1 MTTISSRVVGT
12 STAVVSRTQVE
23 SGESPLGI
31 MIADAQQ
38 AAALKASNQGSDF
51 TLMNPG
57 GVRADLLINS
67 SNQITFGDVFAVQPF
82 GNSIVTLSLTG
93 KQIRDVLEQQWSGAN
108 ANSPRILQPSKELSY
123 QYAANTAVSPRASN
137 IIVAGS
143 PLVDIK
149 VYRVTVNSFLAD
161 GGDNF
166 TVLKEGQNRVGGGQD
181 IDALETYVT
190 SNSPLTIQLQLELK
204 LSSN

>member
-12 STAVVSRTQVE
+12 ATAVISRTQVE

-67 SNQITFGDVFAVQPF
+67 SNQITFGDVLRF
-82 GNSIVTLSLTG
+82 NLSVTLL
-93 KQIRDVLEQQWSGAN
+93 
-108 ANSPRILQPSKELSY
+108 
-123 QYAANTAVSPRASN
+123 
-137 IIVAGS
+137 
-143 PLVDIK
+143 
-149 VYRVTVNSFLAD
+149 
-161 GGDNF
+161 
-166 TVLKEGQNRVGGGQD
+166 
-181 IDALETYVT
+181 
-190 SNSPLTIQLQLELK
+190 
-204 LSSN
+204 

>member
-1 MTTISSRVVGT
+1 
-12 STAVVSRTQVE
+12 VSRTQVE
-23 SGESPLGI
+23 SGESPLGD

-38 AAALKASNQGSDF
+38 AAALQASNQGSDF

-67 SNQITFGDVFAVQPF
+67 SNQITFGDIFAVQPF

-123 QYAANTAVSPRASN
+123 QYAANTSVSPRASN
-137 IIVAGS
+137 IMVAGS
-143 PLVDIK
+143 PLVDTK

-166 TVLKEGQNRVGGGQD
+166 TVLKKVKTVSVVVKISMR
-181 IDALETYVT
+181 
-190 SNSPLTIQLQLELK
+190 LK
-204 LSSN
+204 AMLLRTHR